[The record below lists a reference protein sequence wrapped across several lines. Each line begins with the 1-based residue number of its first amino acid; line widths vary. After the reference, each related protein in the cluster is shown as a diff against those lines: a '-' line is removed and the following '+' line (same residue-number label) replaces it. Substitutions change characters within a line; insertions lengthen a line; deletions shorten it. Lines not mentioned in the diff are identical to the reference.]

1 MKRLLF
7 AALFA
12 TVALGGAY
20 AQYKDSPDSEI
31 EFDCNGAVNPRC
43 TFPVYD
49 ASTGQQVPLGSPVY
63 TRTRI

>member
-12 TVALGGAY
+12 TVAIGGAY
-20 AQYKDSPDSEI
+20 AQYKDSPDSQT
-31 EFDCNGAVNPRC
+31 EFDCNGADTPRC

-49 ASTGQQVPLGSPVY
+49 AFTGLEVPLASPVY